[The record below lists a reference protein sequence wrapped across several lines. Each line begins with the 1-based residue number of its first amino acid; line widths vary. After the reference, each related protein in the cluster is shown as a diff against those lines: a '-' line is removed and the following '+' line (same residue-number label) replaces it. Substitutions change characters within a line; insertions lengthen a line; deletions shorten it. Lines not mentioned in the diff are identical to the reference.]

1 MGLGKSIKK
10 SNKKIGTAAKKA
22 KKVGEKAA
30 VNIGTG
36 LSNVGVAMTQTGKVL
51 DDDRV
56 AGGIGEIVGTTT
68 GDKSKGI
75 IAEDM
80 SHNLGETMITSGR
93 TAKHGG
99 RGLRQVGR
107 GNDGRAYK
115 QGEKTLKKAEKID
128 LEKAALVGAEATILF
143 G

>member
-10 SNKKIGTAAKKA
+10 SNKKIGTATKKA

-36 LSNVGVAMTQTGKVL
+36 VSNIGVAMTQTGKVL

-56 AGGIGEIVGTTT
+56 AGGIGEIVATTT

-80 SHNLGETMITSGR
+80 SHNLGETLITSGR
-93 TAKHGG
+93 VGKHGG

-107 GNDGRAYK
+107 GHGDKAYK
-115 QGEKTLKKAEKID
+115 QGDKTMKKASKVD